1 MGRPASAGNRLL
13 TALPPADIA
22 LLAPHIQNVS
32 LEQDAV
38 VIRAGDRRHHVYFPH
53 SGAISFMLGLP
64 SGETIATAVI
74 GREGAIGALSVLGP
88 SYLSS
93 VTAVVR
99 VGGTASQISVSRFHA
114 AYMESGAIKH
124 VVEAH
129 TRSILMQFQHVSG
142 CNGLHSVEARMAR
155 WLLHLHDRTEDNN
168 ILPLTQETLSQ
179 LLGVR
184 RTTVTQV
191 IAKLRA
197 LGAIRSVRRG
207 LVEIDRARLE
217 EATCECYDIIRGAT
231 DRIVPHEVV
240 GSHPHFDGR
249 QTPRCMIVSTCHNRL
264 LTAASTLKKS
274 QGPDP
279 TRSACR
285 RSDSEVSP
293 ACCLA
298 RPHERTS
305 SGSRKVRLVPLRN
318 IGFVKTCASL

>member
-1 MGRPASAGNRLL
+1 
-13 TALPPADIA
+13 
-22 LLAPHIQNVS
+22 
-32 LEQDAV
+32 
-38 VIRAGDRRHHVYFPH
+38 
-53 SGAISFMLGLP
+53 MLGLP

-114 AYMESGAIKH
+114 AYMESGAIRH

-155 WLLHLHDRTEDNN
+155 WLLHLQDRTEGNN
-168 ILPLTQETLSQ
+168 ILSLTQETLSQ

-197 LGAIRSVRRG
+197 LGAIRSARRG

-240 GSHPHFDGR
+240 GSHPHFDG
-249 QTPRCMIVSTCHNRL
+249 HD
-264 LTAASTLKKS
+264 AAQEIAMFSGK
-274 QGPDP
+274 
-279 TRSACR
+279 R
-285 RSDSEVSP
+285 R
-293 ACCLA
+293 
-298 RPHERTS
+298 RPS
-305 SGSRKVRLVPLRN
+305 
-318 IGFVKTCASL
+318 